1 MGSTCLQRLALNARY
16 FPTALI
22 LLLGDTS
29 AGFFYLLCYTLHV
42 LLLLNSSQ
50 LCIFFALETQI

>member
-1 MGSTCLQRLALNARY
+1 MGSTYFQRLALNARY

-22 LLLGDTS
+22 LLLGNTS
-29 AGFFYLLCYTLHV
+29 AGFFDLLCYTLHV

-50 LCIFFALETQI
+50 FCIFFSLETQT